1 MLFPFIFEGICGRFL
16 KAEGGELQRAWSLL
30 AAGDELVLEE
40 GEHVLT
46 SPLVLGGIQVRL
58 SCQQAEKEGR
68 AGSKQVAVLVWHG
81 TSSLLTIRDGGNLAA
96 TGLSFVHRGDK
107 PALKS
112 KRNDKFCCVLVGP
125 GSSGAFFDCSLV
137 SLVECEAS
145 EPYPTSFRCPLLA
158 SF

>member
-1 MLFPFIFEGICGRFL
+1 MRRFV

-68 AGSKQVAVLVWHG
+68 AGSKPSC
-81 TSSLLTIRDGGNLAA
+81 SSGFGMGLAA
-96 TGLSFVHRGDK
+96 F
-107 PALKS
+107 
-112 KRNDKFCCVLVGP
+112 
-125 GSSGAFFDCSLV
+125 
-137 SLVECEAS
+137 
-145 EPYPTSFRCPLLA
+145 
-158 SF
+158 